1 MHAFRTTRS
10 RVAAV
15 ILGSTVLLAAL
26 APVGVHAGEPP
37 ACEIRNLTTPAGVL
51 SDLATAVG
59 AADAGETIQLRGTC
73 AVPAPVLLDEPLT
86 IVGKK
91 TAALGAPTLTTTAAG
106 HRILDIGLSGSSKT
120 VTIRSLRLTGSQ
132 SPSTAG
138 AINVI
143 SGTLVLRD
151 VRIDDVEATGGVASG
166 GAIYLDGGTSLVMA
180 GTTSIRNARAAWGGG
195 VYVEATARL
204 TMRDRASI
212 AYSHA
217 VSGGGAIAGDDGAPG
232 SIITLRDDAS
242 LHHNSTDGYGAA
254 MNTGGTIV
262 LRDRATIRDNDG
274 TSATGNLD
282 AYGSAVEIWS
292 YDTTV
297 TRLTLRDD
305 AAIRGNDALAGGGGL
320 VIWTACGDNVPIVK
334 GARGRVTGNAP
345 ANVVR
350 LTSDANC

>member
-1 MHAFRTTRS
+1 MPRTRRIPVRAT
-10 RVAAV
+10 
-15 ILGSTVLLAAL
+15 GTVLASLALLASL
-26 APVGVHAGEPP
+26 APMGARAGEPP

-59 AADAGETIQLRGTC
+59 AAGAGDTLQVRGTC
-73 AVPAPVLLDEPLT
+73 AVPAAVLVDEPLT

-91 TAALGAPTLTTTAAG
+91 TAALGAPTLTTTTTG

-132 SPSTAG
+132 SPSGG
-138 AINVI
+138 AINVL

-151 VRIDDVEATGGVASG
+151 VRIDDVEATGGLASG
-166 GAIYLDGGTSLVMA
+166 GAIYLGGGTSLVMA

-195 VYVEATARL
+195 VGMAAPARL

-217 VSGGGAIAGDDGAPG
+217 TFGGGAIAVWNGAPG

-242 LHHNSTDGYGAA
+242 LHHNRTDGYGAA
-254 MNTGGTIV
+254 MNTSGTIV

-274 TSATGNLD
+274 TSATGVED
-282 AYGSAVEIWS
+282 KYGSAVEIWS
-292 YDTTV
+292 YGTTV

-305 AAIRGNDALAGGGGL
+305 AAIRGNDALAGGGGVL
-320 VIWTACGDNVPIVK
+320 IWTACGDNVPTVK

-345 ANVVR
+345 KNVVR
-350 LTSDANC
+350 QTSDTNC